1 MLVTAW
7 RRVAAAVLVAV
18 VASGCSAQAADQ
30 PTRSDAE
37 TGYVGA
43 TRSLTVIPPK
53 DRKPAPEISGPEL
66 GTQQTI
72 SADEFSGK
80 VIVLNVWGSWCGP
93 CKAEAPD
100 LQAASQQTT
109 AVAQFIGLNTRD
121 HDQGPPLAF
130 NRTRGI
136 TYPSIFDPDGSLLVR
151 FAGTLP
157 ATAIPSTIIIDT
169 DGRMA
174 ARVVGPVTE
183 QTLINIVEDVAGGR

>member
-1 MLVTAW
+1 MV
-7 RRVAAAVLVAV
+7 VV
-18 VASGCSAQAADQ
+18 VASGCSVQAADQ
-30 PTRSDAE
+30 PARSDADS
-37 TGYVGA
+37 GYVGA
-43 TRSLTVIPPK
+43 TRSITVIPPK
-53 DRKPAPEISGPEL
+53 DREPAPEISGPEL
-66 GTQQTI
+66 GTGQTI

-100 LQAASQQTT
+100 LQASSQKTT